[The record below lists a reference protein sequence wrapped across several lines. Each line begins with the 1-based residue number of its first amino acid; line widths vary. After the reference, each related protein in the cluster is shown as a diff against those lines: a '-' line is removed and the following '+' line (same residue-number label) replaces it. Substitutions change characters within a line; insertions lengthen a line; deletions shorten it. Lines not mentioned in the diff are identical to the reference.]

1 MTKFA
6 LGQSTP
12 RLEDAGLLQ
21 GKGLYSDDVHLPHAA
36 HAYVLRSPHAHARI
50 LRIDT
55 HAAKRAPGVVS
66 VLTGAEVKAD
76 GLKGLPCNIPVKNYD
91 GTPRA
96 EPQRPILALDT
107 VRHAGD
113 PVAFVVAETLALAR
127 DAAEL
132 VEIEYEPLPAVV
144 DVVRAAREDAPRLHA
159 GMQSNVCFELHMGDA
174 AAVDAAFKRAAHV
187 TRLEMVNQRLVAN
200 PMEPRVALADYEA
213 GAEKS
218 ILYTPSQGTHIIKN
232 AVEGALGINGRL
244 AVRAQNVG
252 GAFGMKAMPHPEQ
265 ALVVWASRRL
275 KRALRWTSDRSEGFL
290 SDGQGRDHFTT
301 AELALDREGRFLA
314 LRATTYA
321 ALGGYLS
328 YFSPVP
334 PQSTFLMLP
343 GVYRTP
349 SVSLRLLGVLT
360 NTAPVDAYRGAGRP
374 EGIFT
379 IERLVD
385 LAARELGIAPDE
397 IRRRNFIRP
406 EDLPYRT
413 PAGITYDSGDFRAV
427 MERCMREA
435 DWEGFHG
442 RRTAAQN
449 SGRLRGIGMA
459 LYIERCGGGGSDEV
473 PLSVTADEVVM
484 ACGMQDNGQGQLTS
498 LVQVISGRL
507 GVDAQKIRV
516 IAGDSDLTPAG
527 MTGGSRF
534 AAVMLSATSAAADEV
549 VAKGMEEAAGL
560 LEAAA
565 ADLEFRDGRYWVA
578 GTDRSVSLFDVARRA
593 GAISTRHKRVPE
605 ALTFPNGC
613 HIVEVEIDPDT
624 GVTTL
629 VEYTIADDF
638 GCAINP
644 LLLAGQVHGGTVQG
658 IGQAL
663 LEHAVYDDAGQLLT
677 GSFMD
682 YAMPRADDLPNMKLV
697 FQHTLCKTNPLGVKG
712 AGEAGTVGATPA
724 VINAIVDAL
733 DAAGKG
739 RDIAMPAT
747 RERVWRMLNRS

>member
-21 GKGLYSDDVHLPHAA
+21 GQGQYSDDVQLPNAA

-55 HAAKRAPGVVS
+55 GAAGKAPGVVS
-66 VLTGAEVKAD
+66 ILTGAEVAAD
-76 GLKGLPCNIPVKNYD
+76 ALKGMPCAVPIKNFD

-96 EPQRPILALDT
+96 EPHRPILAVDR
-107 VRHAGD
+107 VRHVGD
-113 PVAFVVAETLALAR
+113 PVALIVAETLAQAR
-127 DAAEL
+127 DASEL
-132 VEIEYEPLPAVV
+132 IVVEYEPLPVVV
-144 DVVRAAREDAPRLHA
+144 DVVRAAQSGAPRLHPE
-159 GMQSNVCFELHMGDA
+159 MKDNVCFELHMGDA
-174 AAVDAAFKRAAHV
+174 AAVDAAFKGAAHV
-187 TRLEMVNQRLVAN
+187 TRLDMVNQRLVAN

-213 GAEKS
+213 AADKS
-218 ILYTPSQGTHIIKN
+218 ILYTPSQGTHLIKN
-232 AVEGALGINGRL
+232 AVEGILGIKGKL
-244 AVRAQNVG
+244 AVRAKNVG
-252 GAFGMKAMPHPEQ
+252 GAFGMKAMVHPEQ
-265 ALVVWASRRL
+265 ALIVWASRRL
-275 KRALRWTSDRSEGFL
+275 KRAVRWTSDRSEGFL

-301 AELALDREGRFLA
+301 AELALDGEGRFLA
-314 LRATTYA
+314 LRATTHA
-321 ALGGYLS
+321 ALGGYMS
-328 YFSPVP
+328 FFSPVP

-349 SVSLRLLGVLT
+349 AVSLRLLGVLT
-360 NTAPVDAYRGAGRP
+360 NACPVDAYRGAGRP

-379 IERLVD
+379 LERLVD

-406 EDLPYRT
+406 EDLPYKT
-413 PAGITYDSGDFRAV
+413 PAGMTYDSGDFRAV

-435 DWEGFHG
+435 DWEGFQA
-442 RRTAAQN
+442 RRAAAKKK
-449 SGRLRGIGMA
+449 GRLRGIGMA

-484 ACGMQDNGQGQLTS
+484 TCGAQDNGQGQMTS
-498 LVQVISGRL
+498 LVQVISGKL
-507 GVDAQKIRV
+507 GVDAEKIRV
-516 IAGDSDLTPAG
+516 IAGDSDLTPSG

-549 VAKGMEEAAGL
+549 VAKGMEEAASL
-560 LEAAA
+560 LEAAR

-578 GTDRSVSLFDVARRA
+578 GTDRSVSIFEAARRA
-593 GAISTRHKRVPE
+593 GAISTVHKRVPE

-613 HIVEVEIDPDT
+613 HIVEAEIDPDT
-624 GVTTL
+624 GATTL
-629 VEYTIADDF
+629 VDYTIADDF

-658 IGQAL
+658 VGQAL
-663 LEHAVYDDAGQLLT
+663 LEHAVYDDAGQLVT

-682 YAMPRADDLPNMKLV
+682 YAMPRADDMPNKKLV

-733 DAAGKG
+733 DSVGKG
-739 RDIAMPAT
+739 RDIEMPAT
-747 RERVWRMLNRS
+747 RERVWQILNKP